1 MRRIEVVT
9 RDPLVQKLVSLLLA
23 ELPEGGEAT
32 VLLDAALMERMPE
45 FKGCRVILFTAS
57 ADPQYLTAAKAAG
70 ADGLWY
76 LQPSGAGLEEAVLGK
91 KPFPEKAPPV
101 RLGQIC
107 ADDLTP
113 REMEVLRQVTLGK
126 RDADIAGMLACAVS
140 TVKHHLSM
148 LREKTG
154 IDSRVGL
161 AVQAVKTGLID
172 VRPEAETE
180 K

>member
-1 MRRIEVVT
+1 MRRMQIET
-9 RDPLVQKLVSLLLA
+9 RDPLAQKLVSLLLA

-45 FKGCRVILFTAS
+45 FKGCKVILFTAS
-57 ADPQYLTAAKAAG
+57 ADPQYLPAAKAAG

-107 ADDLTP
+107 ADELTS
-113 REMEVLRQVTLGK
+113 REMAVLRQVTLGLDLGALTLIFQYLAPGLVFAWVYE
-126 RDADIAGMLACAVS
+126 RAGNIWPSVLLHALVNALAFFVII
-140 TVKHHLSM
+140 V
-148 LREKTG
+148 
-154 IDSRVGL
+154 
-161 AVQAVKTGLID
+161 
-172 VRPEAETE
+172 
-180 K
+180 